1 MRQPVWATQIENTA
15 RRRII
20 RLFGKKSSEQEIRDG
35 LVAVF
40 PRLWRY
46 ALVLT
51 SNRAAA
57 DDLAQA
63 TCCRALEKADSYQQG
78 THLDRWLFTIAHRMW
93 LNDLRANAVR
103 RGGGLQAV
111 EDIDL
116 PGPGPDV
123 ETNYFAREVL
133 HRVNALPEAQRAC
146 VLLVYVEGF
155 KYAEAA
161 GILDVPIG
169 TVMSRLAAAR
179 KTVVAQMSDKG
190 AKFG

>member
-1 MRQPVWATQIENTA
+1 M
-15 RRRII
+15 
-20 RLFGKKSSEQEIRDG
+20 
-35 LVAVF
+35 F

-51 SNRAAA
+51 SNKDAAN
-57 DDLAQA
+57 DLAQA
-63 TCCRALEKADSYQQG
+63 TCCRALEKANSYQAG
-78 THLDRWLFTIAHRMW
+78 THLDRWLFTMAHRMW
-93 LNDLRANAVR
+93 LNEVRASAVR

-116 PGPGPDV
+116 PDPGPDA
-123 ETNYFAREVL
+123 ETNIFAREVL
-133 HRVNALPEAQRAC
+133 RTVNALPEAQRSC

-161 GILDVPIG
+161 EILGVPIG

-179 KTVVAQMSDKG
+179 RTVVARMSDKRAELG
-190 AKFG
+190 

>member
-1 MRQPVWATQIENTA
+1 MRQLVWAAQIENTA

-35 LVAVF
+35 LEAVF

-63 TCCRALEKADSYQQG
+63 TCCRALEKAESYQPG

-103 RGGGLQAV
+103 RGGGLLAV
-111 EDIDL
+111 EEIDL
-116 PGPGPDV
+116 PDPAPDA
-123 ETNYFAREVL
+123 ETNFYAREVL
-133 HRVNALPEAQRAC
+133 SSVNALPEAQRAC

-161 GILDVPIG
+161 EILDVPIG
-169 TVMSRLAAAR
+169 TVMSRLAVAR
-179 KTVVAQMSDKG
+179 KTVVAQMSDMG
-190 AKFG
+190 AKLG

>member
-1 MRQPVWATQIENTA
+1 MAE
-15 RRRII
+15 
-20 RLFGKKSSEQEIRDG
+20 
-35 LVAVF
+35 VF

-57 DDLAQA
+57 DDLAQT
-63 TCCRALEKADSYQQG
+63 TCCRALEKASSYQPG
-78 THLDRWLFTIAHRMW
+78 THLDRWMLTIAHRIW
-93 LNDLRANAVR
+93 LNDLRSSAVR

-116 PGPGPDV
+116 PDPAPDS
-123 ETNYFAREVL
+123 ETNYFALEVL
-133 HRVNALPEAQRAC
+133 QSVNALPEAQRAC

-161 GILDVPIG
+161 KILDVPIG
-169 TVMSRLAAAR
+169 TVMSRLAVAR
-179 KTVVAQMSDKG
+179 KTVVKQMGDKG
-190 AKFG
+190 AKLG